1 MKDNHLTSLTDL
13 HIPGLLQPGVF
24 QQAKPVALTHAPL
37 TGPQAYY
44 RSKVISSVNGINP
57 LTAAATALITFVVQF
72 QTTYTY
78 FDSNKIYQDLVHE
91 IRAFEAQAHTQG
103 YRSEIILLARYIL
116 CSVLDEIIL
125 ISPWGEQSQWYKHKL
140 LSTFHGEDWGGER
153 FFTILERLSADSAI
167 HIDLLELI
175 YICLSL
181 GYAGKYRLSENNQTE
196 LDEIIEKLYQ
206 CIYYQRGDVRKD
218 LAICEQAVQSLP
230 VLATETVTQTSQ
242 PLPFWLLGIFTVML
256 MLTIYAGFN
265 FMLNSSITPV
275 YQQLTSI
282 LQNYADS

>member
-1 MKDNHLTSLTDL
+1 MKDNKITSLTDL

-24 QQAKPVALTHAPL
+24 QPGKPVALSHAPL

-44 RSKVISSVNGINP
+44 RSKVISSFNGTNP
-57 LTAAATALITFVVQF
+57 LTASAAALLVFIVQF
-72 QTTYTY
+72 QTTYSY
-78 FDSNKIYQDLVHE
+78 FDSNTTYQDLIHE

-103 YRSEIILLARYIL
+103 YRSEIILLARYVL
-116 CSVLDEIIL
+116 CAVLDEAIL
-125 ISPWGEQSQWYKHKL
+125 TSAWGEQSQWHKHKL
-140 LSTFHGEDWGGER
+140 LTTFHGEEWGGER
-153 FFTILERLSADSAI
+153 FFLILERLSADPAI
-167 HIDLLELI
+167 YIDLLELM

-181 GYAGKYRLSENNQTE
+181 GYLGKYRLVENSQAE
-196 LDEIIEKLYQ
+196 IDEMIEKLYQ
-206 CIYYQRGDVRKD
+206 SIYWQRGDVRKE
-218 LAICEQAVQSLP
+218 LALNELP
-230 VLATETVTQTSQ
+230 VQNLQVVSDEIVSNASQ
-242 PLPFWLLGIFTVML
+242 PLPIWLLGIFTVML